1 MAFQW
6 RHVAAMMVLH
16 LATLAQSLSA
26 RADAPLT
33 VQTTVGE
40 VTGFINE
47 TAPLVRQFLGVPYA
61 EPPVGSLRFLPPISP
76 TKEPSPINAT
86 TYAPACKQQ
95 RSSSTSLYTEVL
107 TQFLINGPDS
117 EDCLYVN
124 VYAPLSPVSESLPV
138 FIYIPGGGFT
148 SGGSNSLYKI
158 PDQWIQRTQ
167 SHVVVIMQYRLN
179 AFGFPNGEAAH
190 ENVGLLD
197 QRLAV
202 EWTRDNVAAF
212 GGDPERM
219 VLWGQSAGG
228 MSSSVYGYGYPDDP
242 IVTGT
247 ISDSGAASPSN
258 LGRQPG
264 NYTTFSTLASLVGC
278 GGLTGNSSAEL
289 ACVQGV
295 DANTLQDFVSNTS
308 SLSFGP
314 VLDNVTSFSNTTD
327 RIAQGLLAKIPAI
340 LGHNANEGASSGVF
354 NETSGPS
361 QATKDGFQAAIGC
374 PVVLEASNRAKFGY
388 PTYRYF
394 YEGNFTNISPLP
406 WVGAAHSSELPLL
419 FGTHYEYR
427 GNSTE
432 FEWETSYGLEAL
444 WLSFASNSS
453 ADPTDGASIT
463 WPKYSEDTDSLAV
476 FAANDTWSQFS
487 DGNFGAGVQC
497 S

>member
-1 MAFQW
+1 MAFSW
-6 RHVAAMMVLH
+6 RHVAAMAVVH
-16 LATLAQSLSA
+16 LATFTQSVAAQS
-26 RADAPLT
+26 DAPLT

-40 VTGFINE
+40 VTGFINA
-47 TAPLVRQFLGVPYA
+47 TAPLVRQFLGLPFA
-61 EPPVGSLRFLPPISP
+61 EPPVGSLRFLPPIPP
-76 TKEPSPINAT
+76 TKEPAPINAT

-95 RSSSTSLYTEVL
+95 LSSSTSLYTEVL

-124 VYAPLSPVSESLPV
+124 VYAPLNPVSESLPV

-167 SHVVVIMQYRLN
+167 SHVVVIMQYRVN

-219 VLWGQSAGG
+219 VLWGQSAGA
-228 MSSSVYGYGYPDDP
+228 MSSSVYGYAYPDDP
-242 IVTGT
+242 IVAAT

-264 NYTTFSTLASLVGC
+264 NYTTFSTLAGLVGC
-278 GGLTGNSSAEL
+278 GGLTGNASAEL
-289 ACVQGV
+289 ECVQSV

-308 SLSFGP
+308 SLSFTP

-327 RIAQGLLAKIPAI
+327 RIAQGLLAKI
-340 LGHNANEGASSGVF
+340 V
-354 NETSGPS
+354 
-361 QATKDGFQAAIGC
+361 
-374 PVVLEASNRAKFGY
+374 
-388 PTYRYF
+388 
-394 YEGNFTNISPLP
+394 
-406 WVGAAHSSELPLL
+406 
-419 FGTHYEYR
+419 
-427 GNSTE
+427 STVRQR
-432 FEWETSYGLEAL
+432 
-444 WLSFASNSS
+444 
-453 ADPTDGASIT
+453 
-463 WPKYSEDTDSLAV
+463 LAC
-476 FAANDTWSQFS
+476 ARN
-487 DGNFGAGVQC
+487 
-497 S
+497 

>member
-1 MAFQW
+1 ML
-6 RHVAAMMVLH
+6 VVH
-16 LATLAQSLSA
+16 LATFAQSVTAQS
-26 RADAPLT
+26 DAPLT
-33 VQTTVGE
+33 VQTTGGE
-40 VTGFINE
+40 VTGFINA
-47 TAPLVRQFLGVPYA
+47 TAPLVRQFLGLPFA
-61 EPPVGSLRFLPPISP
+61 EPPVGSLRFLPPIPP
-76 TKEPSPINAT
+76 TKEPAPFNAT

-124 VYAPLSPVSESLPV
+124 VYAPLNPVGESLPV

-167 SHVVVIMQYRLN
+167 SHIVVIMQYRVN
-179 AFGFPNGEAAH
+179 AFGFPNGGAAH

-202 EWTRDNVAAF
+202 EWTRDNIAAF
-212 GGDPERM
+212 GGDTERM

-242 IVTGT
+242 IVAAT

-278 GGLTGNSSAEL
+278 GGLTGNASAEL
-289 ACVQGV
+289 ECVQGV

-327 RIAQGLLAKIPAI
+327 RIAQGLLAKI
-340 LGHNANEGASSGVF
+340 
-354 NETSGPS
+354 
-361 QATKDGFQAAIGC
+361 ATKDGFQAAIGC
-374 PVVLEASNRAKFGY
+374 PVVKEASNRARAGY

-419 FGTHYEYR
+419 FGTHFEYR

-432 FEWETSYGLEAL
+432 FEWETSYGMEAL

-453 ADPTDGASIT
+453 ADPTDGVAVT
-463 WPKYSEDTDSLAV
+463 WPKYSEDTASLAV
-476 FAANDTWSQFS
+476 FAANDTWVQFS
-487 DGNFGAGVQC
+487 DGGFGAGVQC
-497 S
+497 T

>member
-1 MAFQW
+1 MAFSW
-6 RHVAAMMVLH
+6 RHVAAMAVVH
-16 LATLAQSLSA
+16 LATFTQSVAAQS
-26 RADAPLT
+26 DAPLT

-40 VTGFINE
+40 VTGFINA
-47 TAPLVRQFLGVPYA
+47 TAPLVRQFLGLPFA
-61 EPPVGSLRFLPPISP
+61 EPPVGSLRFLPPVPP
-76 TKEPSPINAT
+76 TKEPGPINAT

-124 VYAPLSPVSESLPV
+124 VYAPLNPVSESLPV

-167 SHVVVIMQYRLN
+167 SHVVVIMQYRVN

-212 GGDPERM
+212 GGDPQRM

-228 MSSSVYGYGYPDDP
+228 MSSSVYGYAYPDDP
-242 IVTGT
+242 IVAAT

-278 GGLTGNSSAEL
+278 GGLTGNASAEL
-289 ACVQGV
+289 ECVQRV

-308 SLSFGP
+308 SLSFTP

-327 RIAQGLLAKIPAI
+327 RIAQGLLAKIVSTAREKLYSAPI
-340 LGHNANEGASSGVF
+340 V
-354 NETSGPS
+354 
-361 QATKDGFQAAIGC
+361 D
-374 PVVLEASNRAKFGY
+374 
-388 PTYRYF
+388 
-394 YEGNFTNISPLP
+394 
-406 WVGAAHSSELPLL
+406 LL
-419 FGTHYEYR
+419 
-427 GNSTE
+427 N
-432 FEWETSYGLEAL
+432 
-444 WLSFASNSS
+444 
-453 ADPTDGASIT
+453 
-463 WPKYSEDTDSLAV
+463 
-476 FAANDTWSQFS
+476 Q
-487 DGNFGAGVQC
+487 
-497 S
+497 

>member
-1 MAFQW
+1 MAFSW
-6 RHVAAMMVLH
+6 KCVASMVVAH
-16 LATLAQSLSA
+16 LAALAQA
-26 RADAPLT
+26 QGEAPLT

-47 TAPLVRQFLGVPYA
+47 TAPAVRQFLGLPFA
-61 EPPVGSLRFLPPISP
+61 EPPVGSLRFLPPVP
-76 TKEPSPINAT
+76 AKDAGPINAN

-124 VYAPLSPVSESLPV
+124 VYAPLNPVEESLPV

-167 SHVVVIMQYRLN
+167 SHVVVIMQYRVN
-179 AFGFPNGEAAH
+179 AFGFPNGAAAH

-202 EWTRDNVAAF
+202 EWTRDN
-212 GGDPERM
+212 
-219 VLWGQSAGG
+219 SAGG
-228 MSSSVYGYGYPDDP
+228 MSSSVYGYGYPEDP
-242 IVTGT
+242 IVAAT

-264 NYTTFSTLASLVGC
+264 NYTTFSTLAGLVGC
-278 GGLTGNSSAEL
+278 GGLADDAAAEL
-289 ACVQGV
+289 ECVQAV
-295 DANTLQDFVSNTS
+295 DANTLQDYISNTS
-308 SLSFGP
+308 TISFTP
-314 VLDNVTSFSNTTD
+314 VMDNVTSFSNTTD
-327 RIAQGLLAKIPAI
+327 RMAQGLVAKIPAI
-340 LGHNANEGASSGVF
+340 VGHNANEGASSGVF
-354 NETSGPS
+354 NEATGPT

-374 PVVLEASNRAKFGY
+374 PVVKEASNRARFGL

-432 FEWETSYGLEAL
+432 FEWETSYGMEAL
-444 WLSFASNSS
+444 WLSFAANSS
-453 ADPTDGASIT
+453 ADPTDGVSVT

-476 FAANDTWSQFS
+476 FAADDTWVQFS
-487 DGNFGAGVQC
+487 DGSFGAGVQC
-497 S
+497 SS

>member
-1 MAFQW
+1 MAFSW
-6 RHVAAMMVLH
+6 RHVAAMLVVH
-16 LATLAQSLSA
+16 LATFAQGVTAQS
-26 RADAPLT
+26 DAPLT
-33 VQTTVGE
+33 VQTTGGE
-40 VTGFINE
+40 VTGFINA
-47 TAPLVRQFLGVPYA
+47 TAPLVRQFLGLPFA
-61 EPPVGSLRFLPPISP
+61 EPPVGSLRFLPPIPP
-76 TKEPSPINAT
+76 TKEPAPLNAT
-86 TYAPACKQQ
+86 AYAPACKQQ
-95 RSSSTSLYTEVL
+95 LSSSTSLYTEVL

-124 VYAPLSPVSESLPV
+124 VYAPLNPVGESLPV

-167 SHVVVIMQYRLN
+167 SHIVVIMQYRVN

-202 EWTRDNVAAF
+202 EWTRDNIAAF
-212 GGDPERM
+212 GGDTERM

-242 IVTGT
+242 IVAAT

-278 GGLTGNSSAEL
+278 GGLTGNASAEL
-289 ACVQGV
+289 ECVQGV

-327 RIAQGLLAKIPAI
+327 RIAQGLLAKIVSAARDQNLI
-340 LGHNANEGASSGVF
+340 CKTL
-354 NETSGPS
+354 TS
-361 QATKDGFQAAIGC
+361 
-374 PVVLEASNRAKFGY
+374 
-388 PTYRYF
+388 
-394 YEGNFTNISPLP
+394 
-406 WVGAAHSSELPLL
+406 
-419 FGTHYEYR
+419 
-427 GNSTE
+427 
-432 FEWETSYGLEAL
+432 
-444 WLSFASNSS
+444 
-453 ADPTDGASIT
+453 
-463 WPKYSEDTDSLAV
+463 
-476 FAANDTWSQFS
+476 
-487 DGNFGAGVQC
+487 
-497 S
+497 